1 MKYNPHK
8 EKLKYW
14 LKHELANY
22 YLSILEIPIARD
34 QYLLETNER
43 RTDDRCIDIFIYSL
57 NGCKQ

>member
-8 EKLKYW
+8 EKLKCW

-22 YLSILEIPIARD
+22 YLSILEIPTARD
-34 QYLLETNER
+34 QYLLENEWEEN
-43 RTDDRCIDIFIYSL
+43 RCTDIFIYSL